1 MSGCPRSEA
10 PGTARGRR
18 LGRPRTRRRLSVD
31 DDVDPIAF
39 VPNLFDA
46 VLVLTV
52 AALVALTSMRA
63 QGTAVASPDG
73 PPLEGFVDSGVPR
86 AGQGERLGVA
96 YRLADG
102 RLIYVPEGASAAG
115 R

>member
-1 MSGCPRSEA
+1 M
-10 PGTARGRR
+10 
-18 LGRPRTRRRLSVD
+18 RRRRGSLLRSGE
-31 DDVDPIAF
+31 DVDPIAF

-46 VLVLTV
+46 ILVLTV
-52 AALVALTSMRA
+52 ALLVSLSAAHAKAARA
-63 QGTAVASPDG
+63 VPDG
-73 PPLEGFVDSGVPR
+73 QKLDGFVDTGVER

-102 RLIYVPEGASAAG
+102 RLIYVPEPGAPAASPPSA

>member
-1 MSGCPRSEA
+1 MNRS
-10 PGTARGRR
+10 
-18 LGRPRTRRRLSVD
+18 RRRSRLPGE
-31 DDVDPIAF
+31 DVDPIAF

-46 VLVLTV
+46 ILVLTV
-52 AALVALTSMRA
+52 ALLVSLSATRA
-63 QGTAVASPDG
+63 RAARAVPDG
-73 PPLEGFVDSGVPR
+73 QRLEGFVDTGIER

-102 RLIYVPEGASAAG
+102 RLIYVPEAPGG

>member
-1 MSGCPRSEA
+1 VK
-10 PGTARGRR
+10 
-18 LGRPRTRRRLSVD
+18 RRRRGAALLAG

-46 VLVLTV
+46 ILVLTV
-52 AALVALTSMRA
+52 ASLVTSTATRA
-63 QGTAVASPDG
+63 KAAHVPRDAQQ
-73 PPLEGFVDSGVPR
+73 LQGFVDSGERR

-102 RLIYVPEGASAAG
+102 RLIYVPE
-115 R
+115 

>member
-1 MSGCPRSEA
+1 M
-10 PGTARGRR
+10 
-18 LGRPRTRRRLSVD
+18 RRRRRSSWRRG

-46 VLVLTV
+46 ILVLTV
-52 AALVALTSMRA
+52 ALLVSLSSARA
-63 QGTAVASPDG
+63 KAARAVSDG
-73 PPLEGFVDSGVPR
+73 NQLEGFVDTRVER
-86 AGQGERLGVA
+86 ACQGERLGVA

-102 RLIYVPEGASAAG
+102 QLIYVPEGKAPPVSSP

>member
-1 MSGCPRSEA
+1 MRRARRSSLRAGE
-10 PGTARGRR
+10 
-18 LGRPRTRRRLSVD
+18 
-31 DDVDPIAF
+31 DVDPIAF

-46 VLVLTV
+46 ILVLVV
-52 AALVALTSMRA
+52 ALLVALSAARA
-63 QGTAVASPDG
+63 KAARAVPDG
-73 PPLEGFVDSGVPR
+73 KDLAGFVDSGIER

-102 RLIYVPEGASAAG
+102 RLVYVPETTTP

>member
-1 MSGCPRSEA
+1 MTGVPTVPAGRVPR
-10 PGTARGRR
+10 
-18 LGRPRTRRRLSVD
+18 RRRLLGE

-39 VPNLFDA
+39 VPNLLDA

-52 AALVALTSMRA
+52 AALVALTSMRTQA
-63 QGTAVASPDG
+63 TAAASPDG
-73 PPLEGFVDSGVPR
+73 PPLDGFVDSGVPR

-102 RLIYVPEGASAAG
+102 RLIYVPEGAPAVG

>member
-1 MSGCPRSEA
+1 MRS
-10 PGTARGRR
+10 
-18 LGRPRTRRRLSVD
+18 RRRGAWRQV

-46 VLVLTV
+46 ILVLTV
-52 AALVALTSMRA
+52 ALLASLSAAHAKAARA
-63 QGTAVASPDG
+63 VPDG
-73 PPLEGFVDSGVPR
+73 QRLEGFVDTGIER

-102 RLIYVPEGASAAG
+102 RLVYVPEGESPGGA
-115 R
+115 RPNDR

>member
-1 MSGCPRSEA
+1 MTRA
-10 PGTARGRR
+10 RRGTLRDA
-18 LGRPRTRRRLSVD
+18 

-46 VLVLTV
+46 ILVLTV
-52 AALVALTSMRA
+52 ALLVALSASHAKAKRA
-63 QGTAVASPDG
+63 VPDG
-73 PPLEGFVDSGVPR
+73 ERLEGFVDTGIER

-102 RLIYVPEGASAAG
+102 RLIYVPEGTPAP